1 MVGLKNNDIKYVPS
15 RQISKVNSK
24 YINGKEMLINEKNI
38 LDQYFTKKHIAE
50 KLFEKTKNIISQ
62 YEKIEK
68 YT

>member
-1 MVGLKNNDIKYVPS
+1 MLNKNK
-15 RQISKVNSK
+15 
-24 YINGKEMLINEKNI
+24 KNK
-38 LDQYFTKKHIAE
+38 LGQYFTKRHIAK